1 MITMKNVQLNVEA
14 LKNSK
19 HLIQLMGEGTPSQQ
33 FKRVIEFYTVLLE
46 ETNQAIKYEN
56 DAIKRFEKNLPFI
69 HEDKERL
76 EAERNEVRL
85 ARATSNQLNVK
96 KALIIHNLD
105 EILKV
110 VIGNTMLDLLITQQ
124 GKKYTKRITNQLEKL
139 LNQED
144 LLISVY
150 KPYIKDIKVCLPNG
164 YDTFVDLPYLIKEDP
179 IVLDEDAKP
188 AELERYHEN
197 LNQATR
203 EAYNHLRKIEQL
215 QEELDQLKSETP
227 HELHYVQLY

>member
-1 MITMKNVQLNVEA
+1 MKNVQLNVEA